1 MILYAHGTFRRQI
14 KYHRSMQKYLL
25 EGQGLGAVSKDDKSP
40 VTIADF
46 AVQALVI
53 YYLSEAFPSD
63 RFIAEESSEL
73 IRGDKVCSYMC
84 M

>member
-1 MILYAHGTFRRQI
+1 
-14 KYHRSMQKYLL
+14 MQKYLL
-25 EGQGLGAVSKDDKSP
+25 KGQGAVSKDDKSP

-73 IRGDKVCSYMC
+73 IRGDQVCICMC
-84 M
+84 MCMKYF